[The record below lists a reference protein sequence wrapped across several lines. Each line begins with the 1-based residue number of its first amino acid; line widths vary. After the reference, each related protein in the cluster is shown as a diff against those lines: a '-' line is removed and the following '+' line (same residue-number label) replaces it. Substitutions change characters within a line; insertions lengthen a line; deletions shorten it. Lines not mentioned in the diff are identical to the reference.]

1 MGNIPNKHAAK
12 YVQEEFM
19 REIVI
24 AGSARSAGGKF
35 GGTLQKLTAPQIG
48 AAVIE
53 EVVKRSGITPDVIDQ
68 SVLGNAWQAGIGPNP
83 ARIAAVTGGIPVE
96 KPAVSINVRCG
107 SSIQAL
113 ILGAQAIKAGDIDT
127 ALVGGFESTNQVP
140 YALAKARWGY
150 RMGTGEVLDLM
161 HKDGFLCPLGKGL
174 MGELT
179 EEVVEEKGITRE
191 EQDVYAVDSHNKCE
205 AAVKEGKFKDE
216 VVPIEIKGRKGKV
229 TVFDFEEI
237 YREGMTMETL
247 TKLKPVFKKDGTI
260 TAGNACALCDAA
272 AFQVL
277 MEREKAESMGLK
289 PMALLRG
296 YSFVGVEPKY
306 FGLSPVK
313 AIPAAL
319 KMAGVTLDDIDLI
332 ELNEAFAAQYIAC
345 ERELNIDRSKV
356 NVHGGAIALG
366 HPVAATGSKILT
378 TLLYAMKQRDVSLGV
393 VSLCIGGGNGVAA
406 VVERL
411 N

>member
-1 MGNIPNKHAAK
+1 
-12 YVQEEFM
+12 M
-19 REIVI
+19 REVVI
-24 AGSARSAGGKF
+24 LGSARTAGGKF

-48 AAVIE
+48 ATVIE
-53 EVVKRSGITPDVIDQ
+53 AVVKRSGISADVIDQ
-68 SVLGNAWQAGIGPNP
+68 SILGNAWQAGIGPNP

-113 ILGAQAIKAGDIDT
+113 IFGAQAIKAGDIDT
-127 ALVGGFESTNQVP
+127 ALVGGIESTNQVP

-150 RMGTGEVLDLM
+150 RMGTGEVLDLI

-179 EEVVEEKGITRE
+179 ENLAQEKGITRE

-205 AAVKEGKFKDE
+205 VAYKEGKFKE
-216 VVPIEIKGRKGKV
+216 EIVPVEIKGRKGKV

-237 YREGMTMETL
+237 YREGMTIETMA
-247 TKLKPVFKKDGTI
+247 KLKPVFKKDGGTI

-272 AFQVL
+272 AAQVL
-277 MEREKAESMGLK
+277 MERKKAESMGLK

-296 YSFVGVEPKY
+296 YSFVGVDPKD

-319 KMAGVTLDDIDLI
+319 KMAGVTMENIDLI

-356 NVHGGAIALG
+356 NVYGGAIALG

-411 N
+411 S

>member
-1 MGNIPNKHAAK
+1 MKE
-12 YVQEEFM
+12 V
-19 REIVI
+19 VI
-24 AGSARSAGGKF
+24 LGSGRTAGGKYN
-35 GGTLQKLTAPQIG
+35 GTLMKHTAPQLG
-48 AAVIE
+48 AEVIK
-53 EVVKRSGITPDVIDQ
+53 EVVKRSGISADVIDQ
-68 SVLGNAWQAGIGPNP
+68 TIFGNAWQAGIGPNP
-83 ARIAAVTGGIPVE
+83 ARLASVWGGIPVE
-96 KPAVSINVRCG
+96 APAVSINVRCG
-107 SSIQAL
+107 SSLQAL
-113 ILGAQAIKAGDIDT
+113 IFGAQAIKAGDIDT
-127 ALVGGFESTNQVP
+127 AMVGGIESSNQIP

-150 RMGTGEVLDLM
+150 RMGKGELLDLM
-161 HKDGFLCPLGKGL
+161 HQDGFLCPLGGGL
-174 MGELT
+174 MGEIT
-179 EEVVEEKGITRE
+179 ERLVEEKGISRE
-191 EQDVYAVDSHNKCE
+191 EQDAFAASSHHKAE
-205 AAVKEGKFKDE
+205 AAFKEGKFKE
-216 VVPIEIKGRKGKV
+216 EIVPIEIKSRKGQA

-237 YREGMTMETL
+237 FREGVTAESL
-247 TKLKPVFKKDGTI
+247 SGLPPVFKKEGGTI

-272 AFQVL
+272 AAQVL
-277 MEREKAESMGLK
+277 MEREKARSLGLK

-296 YSFVGVEPKY
+296 YSFVGVDPKY

-319 KMAGVTLDDIDLI
+319 KQAGLTLDDMELI

-345 ERELNIDRSKV
+345 EQELKLDRDKV

-378 TLLYAMKQRDVSLGV
+378 TLLYAMKQRDVTLGL

>member
-1 MGNIPNKHAAK
+1 
-12 YVQEEFM
+12 M
-19 REIVI
+19 REVVI
-24 AGSARSAGGKF
+24 LGSARTAGGKY
-35 GGTLQKLTAPQIG
+35 GGTLQNVTAPELG
-48 AAVIE
+48 ATVIK
-53 EVVKRSGITPDVIDQ
+53 EVIKRSGISADIIDQ
-68 SVLGNAWQAGIGPNP
+68 TVLGNAWQAGIGPNP
-83 ARIAAVTGGIPVE
+83 ARIAAVWGDIPVD
-96 KPAVSINVRCG
+96 KPAVSVNVRCG

-113 ILGAQAIKAGDIDT
+113 IFGAQAIKAGDVDT
-127 ALVGGFESTNQVP
+127 VLVGGIESTNQVP
-140 YALAKARWGY
+140 YGLTKARWGY
-150 RMGTGEVLDLM
+150 RMGKGELLDLM
-161 HKDGFLCPLGKGL
+161 HQDGFLCPLGGGL

-179 EEVVEEKGITRE
+179 ETLAGEKGITRE
-191 EQDVYAVDSHNKCE
+191 EQDIYAAESQNKTE
-205 AAVKEGKFKDE
+205 AAVKEDKFKE
-216 VVPIEIKGRKGKV
+216 EIAPVEIKGRKGKV

-237 YREGMTMETL
+237 YREGVTPEAL
-247 TKLKPVFKKDGTI
+247 AKLPTVFKKEGGTI

-272 AFQVL
+272 AAQVI
-277 MEREKAESMGLK
+277 MEREKAKSMGLK

-296 YSFVGVEPKY
+296 YAFVGVDPKY

-319 KMAGVTLDDIDLI
+319 KYAGLSLDDIDLI

-345 ERELNIDRSKV
+345 ERELKLARSKV

-378 TLLYAMKQRDVSLGV
+378 TLLYAMKQRDAALGL
-393 VSLCIGGGNGVAA
+393 VSLCIGGGNGVAV